1 MDTARM
7 EILLNPSTD
16 STHCG
21 VWETGDYKISIP
33 LQPLT
38 DYIEENYLGLIEVIE
53 KETQIDTAT
62 YNRYKISA
70 DRYLV
75 TLNQLKAAKHG
86 FDLRKL
92 VLYVG
97 IENIEYN
104 KGNSVEIELF
114 VRSKLEKGE
123 AIVHYKGQRINKI
136 NKVTYADL
144 VMSTIKMYYD
154 DENNFAFSYFGYIN
168 W

>member
-7 EILLNPSTD
+7 ELLLNPSID
-16 STHCG
+16 STRCG

-38 DYIEENYLGLIEVIE
+38 DNIEKNYLTLMDAMENDSRM
-53 KETQIDTAT
+53 DTSL
-62 YNRYKISA
+62 YNFYKITA
-70 DRYLV
+70 DRHLV
-75 TLNQLKAAKHG
+75 VLNQLKAAKHG
-86 FDLRKL
+86 LDLRKL

-97 IENIEYN
+97 LDNIEYN
-104 KGNSVEIELF
+104 KGSSTAIELF

-123 AIVHYKGQRINKI
+123 AIVHYKGQRINKMNI
-136 NKVTYADL
+136 VTYADL